1 MKKLFIF
8 DLDGT
13 VINSE
18 HRTPRLANGQVDVH
32 GFLAIKSR
40 STVFK
45 DTLLPLARTMREA
58 HANPDISVAVCTSR
72 TMHPTDLHYLR
83 FHKLGHD
90 IMLHRT
96 KGDFDTPDADLK
108 VGLLRPLLDKF
119 RAAVM
124 FDDNLSVIQAVRALG
139 VRVINST
146 THNLR
151 LANMKGA

>member
-18 HRTPRLANGQVDVH
+18 HRTPRLPDGSVDVH
-32 GFLAIKSR
+32 GFLSMKNR
-40 STVFK
+40 KMVFR
-45 DTLLPLARTMREA
+45 DTLLPLARTMRQA
-58 HANPDISVAVCTSR
+58 HADPDVTVAVCTSR
-72 TMHPTDLHYLR
+72 TMHEMDLHYLR
-83 FHKLGHD
+83 FHRLNHD

-96 KGDFDTPDADLK
+96 KGDFDTPDAALKTDLIQ
-108 VGLLRPLLDKF
+108 PLLDKF

-124 FDDNLSVIQAVRALG
+124 FDDNLSVIDAVRKLG

-146 THNLR
+146 FHNQR
-151 LANMKGA
+151 LLKGTT

>member
-18 HRTPRLANGQVDVH
+18 HRTPRLPDGSVDVH
-32 GFLAIKSR
+32 GFLAMKNR
-40 STVFK
+40 KMVFR
-45 DTLLPLARTMREA
+45 DTLLPLARTMRQA
-58 HANPDISVAVCTSR
+58 HADPDVTVAVCTSR
-72 TMHPTDLHYLR
+72 TMHEMDLHYLR

-90 IMLHRT
+90 IMLHRI

-108 VGLLRPLLDKF
+108 TGLIQPLLDKF

-124 FDDNLSVIQAVRALG
+124 FDDNLSVIDAIRKLG

-146 THNLR
+146 FHNQR
-151 LANMKGA
+151 LLKGTI